1 MATPT
6 QKPRPSAEQ
15 QRALEMLNRSPG
27 SGCTRALWAAH
38 GFRFAMLTG
47 LVNDGLVDVQAET
60 VSAGGRTTEIERVI
74 ITAAGRRAIESTTE
88 LE

>member
-60 VSAGGRTTEIERVI
+60 VSAGGRTTETVRVR
-74 ITAAGRRAIESTTE
+74 ITAAGRRAIEGE